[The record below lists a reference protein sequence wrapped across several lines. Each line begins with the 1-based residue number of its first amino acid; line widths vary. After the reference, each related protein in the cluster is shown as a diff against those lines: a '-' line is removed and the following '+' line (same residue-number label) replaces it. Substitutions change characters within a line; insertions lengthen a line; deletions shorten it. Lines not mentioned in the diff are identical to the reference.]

1 MQPFSEDPTI
11 FQKKKIG
18 PQLFFLSTCPAAQTS
33 PELIFHIIDMSQVSL
48 SVSVDWIKPNY
59 SLFPYFEGTQ
69 SVVAASLSGGVSVAS
84 SAPTMQVSGPALK
97 MNTTNHQPINQS
109 YNNPVNVQ
117 SRHRWF
123 SVGICISISQI
134 IDHMTCDKS
143 SDWLKLLKSN
153 GEHIFQRIF

>member
-1 MQPFSEDPTI
+1 MKCLVWSITKIFYLYSMQPFSEDPTI

-84 SAPTMQVSGPALK
+84 SAATMLF
-97 MNTTNHQPINQS
+97 
-109 YNNPVNVQ
+109 
-117 SRHRWF
+117 R
-123 SVGICISISQI
+123 
-134 IDHMTCDKS
+134 
-143 SDWLKLLKSN
+143 LLKFF
-153 GEHIFQRIF
+153 IFDRKPKNQTITC

>member
-123 SVGICISISQI
+123 SVGICKYKP
-134 IDHMTCDKS
+134 DYKS
-143 SDWLKLLKSN
+143 SDLAQCPRTDLIKGADLS
-153 GEHIFQRIF
+153 Q